1 MSRDSLESCNVHSL
15 LYLCDESVCH
25 DAFGNDCMEFIFKP
39 NNHQKNMIICNFLQV
54 DDFFIIAMMLFV
66 TSYQMFLVFSFSM
79 LGTELTEAVIS
90 LNKLCTMTFFEA
102 FPISQQSSAISEA
115 IYQYGWT
122 ERTPSEQKL
131 LMFVQ
136 MRSQRRVAI
145 TVWKFF
151 ALGRAS
157 FSVVFNV

>member
-90 LNKLCTMTFFEA
+90 LNKLCTMTCF
-102 FPISQQSSAISEA
+102 
-115 IYQYGWT
+115 W
-122 ERTPSEQKL
+122 
-131 LMFVQ
+131 
-136 MRSQRRVAI
+136 
-145 TVWKFF
+145 
-151 ALGRAS
+151 S
-157 FSVVFNV
+157 FSYFSAEFSHFGGNLSIWLDRANAVGAKTADVCADAFTAPGGHHGLEVFCPRKGVAFCGI